1 MKNEL
6 RVLEAFG
13 NLGLVGLV
21 GLLLTVVWGLTADS
35 GVNLLLLTGA
45 LFLMLIGFIAWVG
58 ILVANRVAIRQELIL
73 ERLAELQRVPSE

>member
-13 NLGLVGLV
+13 NLGLIGLV

-35 GVNLLLLTGA
+35 GINLLLLTGA

-58 ILVANRVAIRQELIL
+58 LLVANRVAMRQELIL
-73 ERLAELQRVPSE
+73 ERLAELQRVSSE

>member
-1 MKNEL
+1 MKSES

-13 NLGLVGLV
+13 NLGLIGLV

-45 LFLMLIGFIAWVG
+45 LFLTLIGFIAWVG

-73 ERLAELQRVPSE
+73 ERLAELQRVSSE

>member
-13 NLGLVGLV
+13 NLGLIGLV

-58 ILVANRVAIRQELIL
+58 LLVANRVAIRQELIL
-73 ERLAELQRVPSE
+73 ERLAELQRVSSE

>member
-1 MKNEL
+1 M
-6 RVLEAFG
+6 LEAFG

>member
-1 MKNEL
+1 MKNES

-13 NLGLVGLV
+13 NLGLIGLV

-35 GVNLLLLTGA
+35 GINLLLLTGA

-58 ILVANRVAIRQELIL
+58 LLVANRVAMRQELIL
-73 ERLAELQRVPSE
+73 ERLAELQRVSSE

>member
-1 MKNEL
+1 MKNES